1 MNRDFYEVLGLQ
13 KGASDEEIKKA
24 YRKLALEWH
33 PDRNKSAEAEEKFKE
48 INEAY
53 EVLSNP
59 QKRKT
64 YDQFGSAAFENGSG
78 PFAGASQSDRQGP
91 FTYTYSTQ
99 GGQNPFGDFSD
110 PFEIFEQFFG
120 GASPFRQQQR
130 KPTYQVE
137 IDFME
142 AVNGVEKQVSLN
154 GKRKKIKI
162 PAGIDEGQR
171 IEFSDFILS
180 VDIRPHKIFRRE
192 GSDIIVEHKID
203 YSTAVLGGVADVPT
217 LKGNLKLKVRPGT
230 QSGTLVRLQGKGI
243 PSSSKFFGRSGDQFV
258 RLRVDVPTKV
268 TREQKK
274 VLERLKEVF
283 D

>member
-78 PFAGASQSDRQGP
+78 PFAGASQSGQQGP
-91 FTYTYSTQ
+91 FTYTYSTS

-120 GASPFRQQQR
+120 GASPFRQQAR
-130 KPTYQVE
+130 KPAYQVE

-142 AVNGVEKQVSLN
+142 AVNGVEKQVSIN

-171 IEFSDFILS
+171 IEFNDFILS
-180 VDIRPHKIFRRE
+180 VDIRPHKIFKRE
-192 GSDIIVEHKID
+192 GNDIIVEQKID
-203 YSTAVLGGVADVPT
+203 YPTAVLGGVADVPT

-243 PSSSKFFGRSGDQFV
+243 PSSSRFFSRSGDQFV
-258 RLRVDVPTKV
+258 RLRVDVPAKV

-274 VLERLKEVF
+274 VLQRLKEVLG
-283 D
+283 